1 MFSTCLGS
9 VWHFIS
15 LFGRKNLDTCVVD
28 SIYFVCL
35 CFDFRWLETE
45 IGSDI
50 VGFMKTDSVQM
61 HGSRCW

>member
-1 MFSTCLGS
+1 MIRWWFHVASSFCWICLE
-9 VWHFIS
+9 FIC
-15 LFGRKNLDTCVVD
+15 LFGRNIHFSL
-28 SIYFVCL
+28 CL
-35 CFDFRWLETE
+35 VFDFRWFEKE

>member
-1 MFSTCLGS
+1 MVSTCLGF
-9 VWHFIS
+9 VWHLIS
-15 LFGRKNLDTCVVD
+15 LLGRKNLDTFVVD

-35 CFDFRWLETE
+35 CFGFRWFETE

-61 HGSRCW
+61 HGSRGW